1 MYSSDDYTEA
11 ANGAGYESYG
21 DGYEPHTG
29 DPQYDLEYDRQ
40 YYKMPELVKKFLVYF
55 RNVIN
60 EGMTYEILNL
70 YENTF
75 PKLTEQ
81 YFEKTSWPDENEVA
95 PVVDKD
101 TVFLILYKELYF
113 RDIYARVPGG
123 PKPEQRMNS
132 FFNYCDLFNYILSAE
147 KPVPLELPDQWL
159 WELIDE
165 FVYQFQSFA
174 QYRSRTSKLSPA
186 EIKMLKDQ
194 TQVWNVLCILNVL
207 HSLVDKSNIKR
218 QLEVYASGGD
228 PDSVAGEF
236 GRHSLYKML
245 GYFSL
250 VGLLRLHSLLGDY
263 YQAIKVLENIELH
276 KKSQYSHVPACQIST
291 SYYVGFAYMMMRR
304 YSDAIRTLSS
314 ALLYV
319 QRTKQLFSS
328 RSYQNDQINKQTD
341 QMYNLLAICLVLHPQ
356 CVDESIQQV
365 LREKNY
371 HEKMYKMQ
379 YGDLGEFESCFTFAC
394 PKFLSPSPPPI
405 DATTTNNY
413 SRDAVKYQTQVFMDE
428 VKQQKMLPTIRSYL
442 KLYTTLPLAKLAA
455 FMSAARSGTAGG
467 ERDSA
472 RERAALAIH
481 LLCFKHKMKNVVWTK
496 GPSGL
501 DGKFQSGSELDFY
514 IDNDMIHIA
523 DTKVAHR
530 YGDFFIRK
538 ILKFEELN
546 RKLHHIK
553 I

>member
-1 MYSSDDYTEA
+1 MYSSDDYNE
-11 ANGAGYESYG
+11 GGYESYG
-21 DGYEPHTG
+21 DYEAPSGEQYEG
-29 DPQYDLEYDRQ
+29 DYDRS
-40 YYKMPELVKKFLVYF
+40 YYKMPDMVKKFLVYF
-55 RNVIN
+55 RNMIN
-60 EGMTYEILNL
+60 EGVTYEILNL

-81 YFEKTSWPDENEVA
+81 YFENTPWPEEEEVA
-95 PVVDKD
+95 PIVDND
-101 TVFLILYKELYF
+101 HVFMILYKELYY

-123 PKPEQRMNS
+123 PKPDQRFHS
-132 FFNYCDLFNYILSAE
+132 FYNYCDLFNYILSAE
-147 KPVPLELPDQWL
+147 TPVQLELPDQWL

-186 EIKMLKDQ
+186 EIEALNTENKA
-194 TQVWNVLCILNVL
+194 WNVLCILNVL

-218 QLEVYASGGD
+218 QLEVYAAGGD

-304 YSDAIRTLSS
+304 YADAIRTLSS
-314 ALLYV
+314 ALLYM

-328 RSYQNDQINKQTD
+328 RSYQNDQINKQTE

-371 HEKMYKMQ
+371 HEKMFKMQ

-394 PKFLSPSPPPI
+394 PKFLSPCPPPI
-405 DATTTNNY
+405 EPGSNY
-413 SRDAVKYQTQVFMDE
+413 GRDAVKHQTQVFMDE
-428 VKQQKMLPTIRSYL
+428 VRQQKMLPTIRSYL

-455 FMSAARSGTAGG
+455 FMSAARGG
-467 ERDSA
+467 DRDAA
-472 RERAALAIH
+472 REHAALAIH

-538 ILKFEELN
+538 LLKFEELN
-546 RKLHHIK
+546 RKLHLIK

>member
-1 MYSSDDYTEA
+1 MYSSDDYNE
-11 ANGAGYESYG
+11 GGYESFG
-21 DGYEPHTG
+21 DYEPHTG
-29 DPQYDLEYDRQ
+29 DPQYDLEYDRS
-40 YYKMPELVKKFLVYF
+40 YYKMPEMVKKFLVYF
-55 RNVIN
+55 RNMIN
-60 EGMTYEILNL
+60 EGVTYEILNL

-81 YFEKTSWPDENEVA
+81 YFENTPWPEENEVA
-95 PVVDKD
+95 PVVDND
-101 TVFLILYKELYF
+101 HVFMILYKELYY

-123 PKPEQRMNS
+123 PKPEQRFTS
-132 FFNYCDLFNYILSAE
+132 FYNYCDLFNYILSAE
-147 KPVPLELPDQWL
+147 TPVPLELPDQWL

-186 EIKMLKDQ
+186 EIEALNTENKA
-194 TQVWNVLCILNVL
+194 WNVLCILNVL

-218 QLEVYASGGD
+218 QLEVYTAGGD

-236 GRHSLYKML
+236 GRHTLYKML

-276 KKSQYSHVPACQIST
+276 KKSTYSHVPACQVST

-304 YSDAIRTLSS
+304 YADAIRTLST

-319 QRTKQLFSS
+319 QRTKQLFSA
-328 RSYQNDQINKQTD
+328 RSYQNDQINKQTE

-371 HEKMYKMQ
+371 HEKMFKMQ

-394 PKFLSPSPPPI
+394 PKFLAPCPPPVEPGS
-405 DATTTNNY
+405 NY
-413 SRDAVKYQTQVFMDE
+413 GRDAVKHQTQVFMDE
-428 VKQQKMLPTIRSYL
+428 VRQQKMLPTIRSYL

-455 FMSAARSGTAGG
+455 FMMAARGG
-467 ERDSA
+467 DRDRDVA
-472 RERAALAIH
+472 REHASLAIH

-538 ILKFEELN
+538 LLKFEELN